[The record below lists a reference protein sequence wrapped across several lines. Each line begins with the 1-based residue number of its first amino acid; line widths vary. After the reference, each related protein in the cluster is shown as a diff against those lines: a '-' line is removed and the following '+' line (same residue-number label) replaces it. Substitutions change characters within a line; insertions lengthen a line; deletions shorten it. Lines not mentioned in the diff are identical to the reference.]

1 MRTHQKSK
9 PGDFR
14 LIRAFSDEHNIKRLK
29 KHIAKLKRKLR
40 GDRFMQVIRLK
51 NDRRRRAVE

>member
-9 PGDFR
+9 PSDFR

-29 KHIAKLKRKLR
+29 RHVVKLKRKLR

-51 NDRRRRAVE
+51 NARRRRAVE